1 LTKSKAKDL
10 VTESES
16 EASDEGQG
24 NVTDGKQR
32 AYEHTIEDDDEFE
45 EIADAFET
53 SYNFRFEEP

>member
-16 EASDEGQG
+16 EASDQEQG
-24 NVTDGKQR
+24 NVADGKKR
-32 AYEHTIEDDDEFE
+32 THEHAIEDDDEFE